1 MNKIEISE
9 LHNLVQDIDYMRM
22 PNSNMT
28 VACVTL
34 KSGFKLIG
42 YSSTI
47 SNEFDAELG
56 KQYSYEHAIEQLWE
70 LEAYHR
76 TSRLYED
83 SLVAQCNVEAWDSR
97 ELGAD
102 EEFTDLAPASD
113 DIVLHAM
120 INEDKKSF
128 HENVEQVIFEDASK
142 WEPSEDEHGN
152 YVPPELGADE
162 RFVKK
167 SKMPDALLKLLGRG

>member
-56 KQYSYEHAIEQLWE
+56 KRYSYEHAIEQLWE

-120 INEDKKSF
+120 IND
-128 HENVEQVIFEDASK
+128 NQQLRDTIFDEKEIAK